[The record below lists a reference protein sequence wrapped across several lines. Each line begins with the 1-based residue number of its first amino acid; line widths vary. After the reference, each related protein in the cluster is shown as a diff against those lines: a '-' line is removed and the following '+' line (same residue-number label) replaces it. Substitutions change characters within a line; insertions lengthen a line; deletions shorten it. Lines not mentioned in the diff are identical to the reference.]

1 MNGVKS
7 LMGRR
12 PSRQISIERDDE
24 ADAQDILNTFTK
36 IDSSETFP
44 VKFVHWNIENVP
56 KYGPE
61 ETEDNVT
68 VSRISQHDQRL
79 QAVENRADAQTETLR
94 TLQVLVQELINK
106 N

>member
-1 MNGVKS
+1 
-7 LMGRR
+7 MGRR
-12 PSRQISIERDDE
+12 PSRQRSVARDVYE

-61 ETEDNVT
+61 ETGG
-68 VSRISQHDQRL
+68 
-79 QAVENRADAQTETLR
+79 
-94 TLQVLVQELINK
+94 
-106 N
+106 